1 MEQSHIR
8 LTEEE
13 KLFVIFHHEEGMSYN
28 EIIDLFESRF
38 KRIITKGT
46 ISKVLSKYYERGCVE
61 NLSSPGRPQ
70 IYPERDKRA
79 LARTALLN
87 QDKSYRDIESD
98 RILNPEGA
106 SDDTIRRSAIQQGI
120 ITMIRP
126 KRLNEMTDKD
136 IELRKQFAREHL
148 EWTFDDWKLGLFA
161 DEADLFPTHSGKQY
175 MRLKENQ
182 CMSDLNISKGWEQ
195 KKLTIKVWGIVSFW
209 GVGPLVRIYDT
220 MKGDKYLKTLETNLE
235 PILPDLKRRAVA
247 IVGHKAKLIL
257 IDDNAKYH
265 RVVDVKN
272 WKEKMGFSSIV
283 WPSYSPDINIIE
295 NIWSLVQDKQNDLLD
310 ILETPDD
317 TWKYAQEIWHNLE
330 SSYICNLYK
339 SLPDRIKDLYKNK
352 GGPIHY

>member
-1 MEQSHIR
+1 
-8 LTEEE
+8 
-13 KLFVIFHHEEGMSYN
+13 MSYN

-70 IYPERDKRA
+70 IYPERYKRA

-195 KKLTIKVWGIVSFW
+195 KKA
-209 GVGPLVRIYDT
+209 Y
-220 MKGDKYLKTLETNLE
+220 Y
-235 PILPDLKRRAVA
+235 
-247 IVGHKAKLIL
+247 
-257 IDDNAKYH
+257 
-265 RVVDVKN
+265 
-272 WKEKMGFSSIV
+272 
-283 WPSYSPDINIIE
+283 
-295 NIWSLVQDKQNDLLD
+295 
-310 ILETPDD
+310 
-317 TWKYAQEIWHNLE
+317 
-330 SSYICNLYK
+330 
-339 SLPDRIKDLYKNK
+339 
-352 GGPIHY
+352 

>member
-1 MEQSHIR
+1 
-8 LTEEE
+8 
-13 KLFVIFHHEEGMSYN
+13 
-28 EIIDLFESRF
+28 
-38 KRIITKGT
+38 
-46 ISKVLSKYYERGCVE
+46 
-61 NLSSPGRPQ
+61 
-70 IYPERDKRA
+70 
-79 LARTALLN
+79 
-87 QDKSYRDIESD
+87 
-98 RILNPEGA
+98 
-106 SDDTIRRSAIQQGI
+106 
-120 ITMIRP
+120 
-126 KRLNEMTDKD
+126 
-136 IELRKQFAREHL
+136 
-148 EWTFDDWKLGLFA
+148 
-161 DEADLFPTHSGKQY
+161 
-175 MRLKENQ
+175 
-182 CMSDLNISKGWEQ
+182 
-195 KKLTIKVWGIVSFW
+195 
-209 GVGPLVRIYDT
+209 

-295 NIWSLVQDKQNDLLD
+295 NIWSLVQDKLYDLLD

-317 TWKYAQEIWHNLE
+317 TWKYSQEIWHNLE